1 MPLDGVSNFANT
13 RARRWW
19 RSGLGPSASSPGTAG
34 HGLADRG
41 DGTGGRNLRDLARIQ
56 LEVRILEVMPNREAA
71 QALRWQTFTHDLISA
86 VKLGVSIRQSAEGMP
101 R

>member
-1 MPLDGVSNFANT
+1 
-13 RARRWW
+13 
-19 RSGLGPSASSPGTAG
+19 
-34 HGLADRG
+34 
-41 DGTGGRNLRDLARIQ
+41 
-56 LEVRILEVMPNREAA
+56 MPNREAA